1 MSKRLLTVKDL
12 HKIYRR
18 GQKEVRAVN
27 GIELEVKQGS
37 SVAIVGPSGAGKSTL
52 LHMMGALDKPTSGK
66 ILLEDIDIYKL
77 PDRDRAMMRNKKI
90 GFVFQFYHLL
100 SEFTALENVMMPAL
114 MKPDAI
120 RPPARNLFNCSRVGN
135 TRYSIRKKAT
145 DILKSVGLEHRMDH
159 LPSRLSGG
167 ESQRVAIARAVIN
180 EPQLLLCDEP
190 TGNLDSNTSE
200 SIYEILF
207 GLKERN
213 GMTIVVVSHDEKLV
227 SKVDSTIR
235 LKDGKLT

>member
-1 MSKRLLTVKDL
+1 MSKQSLIVKDL

-18 GQKEVRAVN
+18 GTKEVRAVN
-27 GIELEVKQGS
+27 GMDLEIKKGS

-52 LHMMGALDKPTSGK
+52 LHMLGGLDRPTSGK
-66 ILLEDIDIYKL
+66 ILLEDTDIYKL
-77 PDRDRAMMRNKKI
+77 PDRERAIVRNKRI

-114 MKPDAI
+114 INPND
-120 RPPARNLFNCSRVGN
+120 SRLTIHD
-135 TRYSIRKKAT
+135 TRKRASEV
-145 DILKSVGLEHRMDH
+145 LKSIGLEHRMDH

-167 ESQRVAIARAVIN
+167 ESQRVAIARAIMN

-207 GLKERN
+207 DLKARN
-213 GMTIVVVSHDEKLV
+213 GMTIAIVSHDEKLV

-235 LKDGKLT
+235 LKDGKLI

>member
-1 MSKRLLTVKDL
+1 MNEQFLTAKGL

-18 GQKEVRAVN
+18 GHKEVRAVN
-27 GIELEVKQGS
+27 GVDLEIEKAS

-52 LHMMGALDKPTSGK
+52 LHMMGGLDKPTSGK
-66 ILLEDIDIYKL
+66 VLLEETDIYRL
-77 PDRDRAMMRNKKI
+77 PDRDRAVMRNKRI

-114 MKPDAI
+114 MSSGAV
-120 RPPARNLFNCSRVGN
+120 RSTLYAV
-135 TRYSIRKKAT
+135 RKRAA
-145 DILKSVGLEHRMDH
+145 DVLRSVGLESRMDH

-167 ESQRVAIARAVIN
+167 ESQRVAIARAIMN
-180 EPQLLLCDEP
+180 EPNILLCDEP

-207 GLKERN
+207 DLKSRN
-213 GMTIVVVSHDEKLV
+213 GMTIVIVSHDERLV
-227 SKVDSTIR
+227 SKADLTIR
-235 LKDGKLT
+235 LKDGKLA